1 VLLASGT
8 ARTMTER
15 PDDHRL
21 LAQYLAEVRKKPL
34 LTPAQELA
42 LGEQKKAGA
51 KARQQ
56 VTSTAW
62 RKKEPLLCMTF
73 LAYHDSIRSDYPA

>member
-8 ARTMTER
+8 ARPMIEH
-15 PDDHRL
+15 PDEHRL

-42 LGEQKKAGA
+42 LA
-51 KARQQ
+51 
-56 VTSTAW
+56 
-62 RKKEPLLCMTF
+62 LLCGG
-73 LAYHDSIRSDYPA
+73 